1 VGTLRHCRQAT
12 TSPSDPV
19 PVAFPTKGDIR
30 ARGFDAAEK
39 ADCSIGGGSNAVSVL
54 LI

>member
-1 VGTLRHCRQAT
+1 M
-12 TSPSDPV
+12 PSALTNFFTELARAV
-19 PVAFPTKGDIR
+19 KPVAVPTKGDIR